1 MDRGVALVL
10 TAVVGGFLA
19 LQAPMNSTVGRG
31 VGAFQAALLSFLVG
45 TVLLC
50 LIASLAGG
58 GLGRLAG
65 LRDVPWYYLAGGVL
79 GAAYVTNSL
88 VAVRALGAGGIVAAT
103 IAGQLAASVVVD
115 HFGVLGVERQ
125 PVTLARVAGV
135 LLLAAG
141 VFLIVRD

>member
-19 LQAPMNSTVGRG
+19 LQAPMNPTLGRG

-45 TVLLC
+45 TVLLA
-50 LIASLAGG
+50 LIASLAQG

-88 VAVRALGAGGIVAAT
+88 IAVRALGAGGIVAAT

-115 HFGVLGVERQ
+115 HFGLLGVERQ
-125 PVTLARVAGV
+125 PITLVRVAGV
-135 LLLAAG
+135 LLLGAG
-141 VFLIVRD
+141 VFLIVRE